1 MILDRELKEAA
12 SRGDVK
18 FLGKYVS
25 AKPTHFI
32 LASDHNGDNIFHLAT
47 RGIMSTPFIR
57 EAIQILSTRELHN
70 LLSQQENYR
79 KWNPLHLAAIWGNF
93 ELLHLM
99 LSVYKK
105 PSSSSSSGLHH
116 VVVQYPPGGKPWLAR
131 GKDGR
136 TPLHMF
142 LEFNEEKC
150 GLEILLMD
158 LNLLCSIVDNYGNSP
173 LFLAISYGFNNVALN
188 ILRSDCCY
196 SLSGRHGFNPFH
208 VASKCSEEVWR
219 LLYKKHPELLLLV
232 GEDGTSVLHEW
243 AKEGKLRLLLLLQQV
258 DTSSLEKLSL
268 LRNADGD
275 IPLLVAV
282 KHDNEEFALC
292 LVDKCRA
299 SDATLWRY
307 ENRCEFTAL
316 DLALDKGWENLVLHF
331 ISKDSWTYKEP
342 IGRWQRRLLIA
353 AEKQMGEVVN
363 KICNAALE
371 LIGDENFSQFST
383 STENYDGRTVF
394 YIVSHCT
401 EEIWRLLYRKHP
413 DIVHVT
419 GENGTSM
426 LHEWAKRGELWPILL
441 LEEVDMDSFH
451 QLSCLANDDGDI
463 PLHIA
468 IEHDN
473 EEFALSLLEKCT
485 IRDSPQ
491 WRYENKDGIIPLDLA
506 LYQNLENLVLHII
519 SRDSWICNVRS
530 NRGESRLFIATEKGM
545 DRVVQKICDYVAAD
559 STQLNTVPT
568 ENHDGRTIMYVLSN
582 CTEVTAK
589 LLLKTFPQLMYKP
602 DQNGKRPIDIASEFG
617 AGWLTKLLIIK
628 DPSSIAISPNVWI
641 ELCRRGHLEAI
652 EAFVM
657 HYDDFRQLCI
667 EQEDSPLHNI
677 RLTTYQ
683 EYEKFLA
690 IPLLW
695 EMKNRRDYDGKTPL
709 HKALEREDILF
720 AELLLHKGVN
730 RSIRDRR
737 HKTATKLLAELC
749 DQYYEWEEM
758 AQRVGINP
766 RLRNLG
772 SSAGEMRT
780 TLSVVAALLATLT
793 FAAAFTVPGGFDQST
808 GEIILVRKVSFSVFI
823 LADTYA
829 MCCAMFVLFCLI
841 WSMVCDQDESQLLI
855 DRSVLVLI
863 QSFYGTL
870 VAFMTGVYTVVHHKS
885 LWAAILICVMCS
897 LVGISTN
904 RSILFRVLDKLDRK
918 DEARSKNKAGFPL
931 KLTYY
936 LIILSLF

>member
-18 FLGKYVS
+18 FLRKFIS

-32 LASDHNGDNIFHLAT
+32 LASDHNGNNIFHYAT
-47 RGIMSTPFIR
+47 RGIMSTPYIR
-57 EAIQILSTRELHN
+57 EAIQILSTRELHI
-70 LLSQQENYR
+70 LLSQQESYR

-93 ELLHLM
+93 ELLQLM

-105 PSSSSSSGLHH
+105 PSLSLSSSGLHH

-131 GKDGR
+131 AKNGR
-136 TPLHMF
+136 TPLHVF

-158 LNLLCSIVDNYGNSP
+158 LKLLCSIVDNYGNSP

-219 LLYKKHPELLLLV
+219 LLYKHPELLLLV

-258 DTSSLEKLSL
+258 DTSTLEKLSL
-268 LRNADGD
+268 LRNVDGD
-275 IPLLVAV
+275 IPPLVAV

-292 LVDKCRA
+292 LVDKCKA

-307 ENRCEFTAL
+307 ENRYEVTAL

-342 IGRWQRRLLIA
+342 ISRWQRRLLLA

-383 STENYDGRTVF
+383 STENYDGLTVF

-401 EEIWRLLYRKHP
+401 EEIWRLLYGKHP
-413 DIVHVT
+413 DIVRVT

-441 LEEVDMDSFH
+441 LEEVDIDSLH

-519 SRDSWICNVRS
+519 SRDSWICNLRS
-530 NRGESRLFIATEKGM
+530 SRGESRLFISIEKGM

-617 AGWLTKLLIIK
+617 AGWLTKLLITK
-628 DPSSIAISPNVWI
+628 EPSSIAISPNVWI
-641 ELCRRGHLEAI
+641 ELCRRGH
-652 EAFVM
+652 
-657 HYDDFRQLCI
+657 
-667 EQEDSPLHNI
+667 
-677 RLTTYQ
+677 
-683 EYEKFLA
+683 
-690 IPLLW
+690 
-695 EMKNRRDYDGKTPL
+695 
-709 HKALEREDILF
+709 
-720 AELLLHKGVN
+720 
-730 RSIRDRR
+730 
-737 HKTATKLLAELC
+737 
-749 DQYYEWEEM
+749 
-758 AQRVGINP
+758 
-766 RLRNLG
+766 
-772 SSAGEMRT
+772 
-780 TLSVVAALLATLT
+780 
-793 FAAAFTVPGGFDQST
+793 
-808 GEIILVRKVSFSVFI
+808 
-823 LADTYA
+823 
-829 MCCAMFVLFCLI
+829 
-841 WSMVCDQDESQLLI
+841 
-855 DRSVLVLI
+855 
-863 QSFYGTL
+863 
-870 VAFMTGVYTVVHHKS
+870 
-885 LWAAILICVMCS
+885 
-897 LVGISTN
+897 
-904 RSILFRVLDKLDRK
+904 
-918 DEARSKNKAGFPL
+918 
-931 KLTYY
+931 
-936 LIILSLF
+936 